1 MQSYRGRQQ
10 MLLLCLAG
18 FLAGIFYA
26 NFIAKNYVTM
36 TGIFHEYFL
45 NQYTASGIIARDYL
59 IYLLRWRALPFA
71 VLALAGHTRLR
82 KVAAVAALLWTGF
95 SGGILLVAAIMRMG
109 IRGILLCLAGLFPQI
124 LFFAAAF
131 AVLCWYL
138 FSAPRTEWNR
148 GKTVFVTVMV
158 TAGIFAEAFLNPEI
172 VQWMMDILA

>member
-59 IYLLRWRALPFA
+59 IYLRIEYAKELLGQENISVADLC
-71 VLALAGHTRLR
+71 R
-82 KVAAVAALLWTGF
+82 KVGYGNVSHFIKLFREVTGVTPAKYRKKVKGKDE
-95 SGGILLVAAIMRMG
+95 GG
-109 IRGILLCLAGLFPQI
+109 Q
-124 LFFAAAF
+124 
-131 AVLCWYL
+131 
-138 FSAPRTEWNR
+138 E
-148 GKTVFVTVMV
+148 
-158 TAGIFAEAFLNPEI
+158 
-172 VQWMMDILA
+172 

>member
-1 MQSYRGRQQ
+1 M
-10 MLLLCLAG
+10 
-18 FLAGIFYA
+18 
-26 NFIAKNYVTM
+26 
-36 TGIFHEYFL
+36 
-45 NQYTASGIIARDYL
+45 
-59 IYLLRWRALPFA
+59 
-71 VLALAGHTRLR
+71 
-82 KVAAVAALLWTGF
+82 
-95 SGGILLVAAIMRMG
+95 AAIMRMG

-138 FSAPRTEWNR
+138 FSAPRTEWNT